1 MTDVAYALTL
11 PADEHVRAQAL
22 AGDESAFAALV
33 GPLVEPALRLA
44 YSVLGDR
51 AEAED
56 ATQEALT
63 SAWRKLHQLREGMP
77 LRPWLLS
84 IVLNRCRNIR
94 RTRWFHLVRMPD
106 TPQAREVTDTTV
118 ERLDIDMAVARLP
131 QRDRQALFL
140 HFYLD
145 LPIDEVALT
154 LRISP
159 SAAKGRIYRAC
170 RRLRPGLAEE
180 DR

>member
-1 MTDVAYALTL
+1 MTL
-11 PADEHVRAQAL
+11 PVDDRVRARAM
-22 AGDESAFAALV
+22 AGDETAFAALI
-33 GPLVEPALRLA
+33 GPLVEPAVRLA

-51 AEAED
+51 VEAED

-77 LRPWLLS
+77 VRPWLFA
-84 IVLNRCRNIR
+84 IVINRCRNIR
-94 RTRWFHLVRMPD
+94 RTRWFHLVRLADPSRAIEMPD
-106 TPQAREVTDTTV
+106 STI
-118 ERLDIDMAVARLP
+118 ERLDIDQAIARLP

-145 LPIDEVALT
+145 LPLDEVALALGVST
-154 LRISP
+154 G
-159 SAAKGRIYRAC
+159 AAKARIYRAC
-170 RRLRPGLAEE
+170 HRLRPGLTEE